1 MVALLMLSIGRVAA
15 VTVGEDG
22 GYDGVVV
29 RVGAGVK
36 EEHCLQLIRGL
47 KTILDLGSSSL
58 AKGLEGRAYLASVTL
73 VLPPNWRDSM
83 CGLSMASPSAS
94 MPWRKPDLLVE
105 TSDKMEVLQGAQCG
119 QPGELVR
126 LPLTQLLGNVTVED
140 GRRLARAWA
149 GLRYGVF
156 PEMEEEDSDR
166 ELFPNTTRAFG
177 QQSVLCQG
185 RAIREVILGHDDFK
199 EVRVDGEPE
208 RNVVPQLV
216 VVREPAPKVVLAL
229 ETSSMMAEGESWRWI
244 HKAAHRFLRHQL
256 PVNSALALITFSGRR
271 VTLEQPLIQVTSQAV
286 RARLADTI
294 PGKYHLATDTTLPC
308 IGCVLEETVENV
320 LHHDTA
326 GAHLVLI
333 TSGKMDPEEQEWVE
347 EQVARSNLQV
357 SVISLS
363 SSHLKFYDTLSTL
376 SGGHSSLLPPSARGL
391 ERLHSLNGAFSRV
404 AHEEEVEVHSQPI
417 YTSSGLTEG
426 TFVID
431 ETLGRDTVFGIL
443 VEDEEDHLVRSVS
456 FTDARGSAY
465 GPYTKMSST
474 FDPVNLKTINYVGRA
489 PPFGDVSIYID
500 RLSVLLCTVAC
511 IHTASGSVAI
521 WIPYDDPLPRLV
533 SEACRGSTPSSGV
546 RRVRLGTA
554 WSLSPANPRW
564 TQSCPRCGSG
574 SAVLPSSLRCGKSGA
589 LWRRLRS
596 LCWDCW
602 KWTKRKERVV
612 ASQHC
617 PVSPCRTM
625 AAKSPI

>member
-1 MVALLMLSIGRVAA
+1 MGPTFVVLLMLSIGRVAS

-47 KTILDLGSSSL
+47 KTILDLGSSAL
-58 AKGLEGRAYLASVTL
+58 AHGLEGRAYLASVTL

-105 TSDKMEVLQGAQCG
+105 TGDKVEVLQGAQCG

-126 LPLTQLLGNVTVED
+126 LPLNQLLGNVTVDD

-149 GLRYGVF
+149 SLRYGVF
-156 PEMEEEDSDR
+156 LGNEEELEEDV

-185 RAIREVILGHDDFK
+185 RAIREVILGHADFK

-229 ETSSMMAEGESWRWI
+229 ETSAMMGEGESWRWI

-294 PGKYHLATDTTLPC
+294 PGKYHLATDTALPC

-333 TSGKMDPEEQEWVE
+333 TSGKMDPEEQELLE

-363 SSHLKFYDTLSTL
+363 SSHLKFYDTLSAM

-391 ERLHSLNGAFSRV
+391 ERLHNLNGAFSRV
-404 AHEEEVEVHSQPI
+404 AGEEEVEVHSQPI

-431 ETLGRDTVFGIL
+431 ETLGRDTEFGIL

-456 FTDARGSAY
+456 FVDARGSAY

-500 RLSVLLCTVAC
+500 RPSLFYPVL
-511 IHTASGSVAI
+511 
-521 WIPYDDPLPRLV
+521 
-533 SEACRGSTPSSGV
+533 
-546 RRVRLGTA
+546 
-554 WSLSPANPRW
+554 
-564 TQSCPRCGSG
+564 
-574 SAVLPSSLRCGKSGA
+574 
-589 LWRRLRS
+589 
-596 LCWDCW
+596 
-602 KWTKRKERVV
+602 
-612 ASQHC
+612 
-617 PVSPCRTM
+617 
-625 AAKSPI
+625 

>member
-1 MVALLMLSIGRVAA
+1 MVVLLMLSISRVSA

-58 AKGLEGRAYLASVTL
+58 ANGLEGRAYLASVTL

-105 TSDKMEVLQGAQCG
+105 SSEKMEVLRGAQCG

-376 SGGHSSLLPPSARGL
+376 SGGQSSLLPPSARGL

-511 IHTASGSVAI
+511 IH
-521 WIPYDDPLPRLV
+521 
-533 SEACRGSTPSSGV
+533 
-546 RRVRLGTA
+546 
-554 WSLSPANPRW
+554 
-564 TQSCPRCGSG
+564 
-574 SAVLPSSLRCGKSGA
+574 SSLRQCGHM
-589 LWRRLRS
+589 
-596 LCWDCW
+596 D
-602 KWTKRKERVV
+602 
-612 ASQHC
+612 
-617 PVSPCRTM
+617 PV
-625 AAKSPI
+625 

>member
-1 MVALLMLSIGRVAA
+1 MFEEHGWEGDLLYPGSHACTFTEIPANTANHKKNQEHKSHHSAIGCSLNEMLQSPIKTEFNCNSSTLAPLTKQAVLCEGRSALAVALQHP
-15 VTVGEDG
+15 D
-22 GYDGVVV
+22 
-29 RVGAGVK
+29 
-36 EEHCLQLIRGL
+36 
-47 KTILDLGSSSL
+47 
-58 AKGLEGRAYLASVTL
+58 LEGL
-73 VLPPNWRDSM
+73 LPQ
-83 CGLSMASPSAS
+83 
-94 MPWRKPDLLVE
+94 DLCHGC
-105 TSDKMEVLQGAQCG
+105 QGKRLNMG
-119 QPGELVR
+119 DGEL
-126 LPLTQLLGNVTVED
+126 PAMQLE
-140 GRRLARAWA
+140 
-149 GLRYGVF
+149 
-156 PEMEEEDSDR
+156 
-166 ELFPNTTRAFG
+166 
-177 QQSVLCQG
+177 
-185 RAIREVILGHDDFK
+185 
-199 EVRVDGEPE
+199 
-208 RNVVPQLV
+208 
-216 VVREPAPKVVLAL
+216 VVREPSSKVVLAL

-511 IHTASGSVAI
+511 IH
-521 WIPYDDPLPRLV
+521 
-533 SEACRGSTPSSGV
+533 
-546 RRVRLGTA
+546 
-554 WSLSPANPRW
+554 
-564 TQSCPRCGSG
+564 
-574 SAVLPSSLRCGKSGA
+574 SSLRQCGHM
-589 LWRRLRS
+589 
-596 LCWDCW
+596 D
-602 KWTKRKERVV
+602 
-612 ASQHC
+612 
-617 PVSPCRTM
+617 PV
-625 AAKSPI
+625 

>member
-1 MVALLMLSIGRVAA
+1 MGPTVVVLLMLSIGRVAS

-47 KTILDLGSSSL
+47 KNILDLSSSSL

-83 CGLSMASPSAS
+83 CGLSMASPSAL

-105 TSDKMEVLQGAQCG
+105 TSEKMEVLRGAQCG

-126 LPLTQLLGNVTVED
+126 LPLTKLLGNVTLED

-149 GLRYGVF
+149 SLRYGVF
-156 PEMEEEDSDR
+156 PEMDEDEEDR

-185 RAIREVILGHDDFK
+185 RPIREVILGHDDFK
-199 EVRVDGEPE
+199 EVKVDGEPE

-229 ETSSMMAEGESWRWI
+229 ETSSMMAEGSSWRWI

-294 PGKYHLATDTTLPC
+294 PGKYHLATDTALPC

-363 SSHLKFYDTLSTL
+363 STHLQFYDTLSTM

-489 PPFGDVSIYID
+489 PPFGDVSIYIAD
-500 RLSVLLCTVAC
+500 RLSVLL
-511 IHTASGSVAI
+511 SV
-521 WIPYDDPLPRLV
+521 L
-533 SEACRGSTPSSGV
+533 
-546 RRVRLGTA
+546 
-554 WSLSPANPRW
+554 
-564 TQSCPRCGSG
+564 
-574 SAVLPSSLRCGKSGA
+574 
-589 LWRRLRS
+589 
-596 LCWDCW
+596 
-602 KWTKRKERVV
+602 
-612 ASQHC
+612 
-617 PVSPCRTM
+617 
-625 AAKSPI
+625 